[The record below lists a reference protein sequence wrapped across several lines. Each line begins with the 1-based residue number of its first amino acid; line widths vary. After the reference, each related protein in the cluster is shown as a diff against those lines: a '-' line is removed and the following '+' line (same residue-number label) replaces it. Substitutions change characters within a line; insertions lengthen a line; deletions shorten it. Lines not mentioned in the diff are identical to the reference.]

1 MSELC
6 PFCRIEIPDGATVC
20 RGCGADKRPAMSP
33 GALAVPIIT
42 VLAVPQLMTSRSVFW
57 GLVLLAVCVLLAEF
71 IWRRMHQLIWVRR
84 PN

>member
-1 MSELC
+1 
-6 PFCRIEIPDGATVC
+6 
-20 RGCGADKRPAMSP
+20 MSP